1 MSSDTNPT
9 LGAENAPEESLMSHL
24 IELRSRVMKAGGAV
38 RVVFAALMVWPG
50 AGTVYDF
57 LATPMLSALP
67 VGTKMIA
74 TSVISPF
81 MVPLKVTGLLAF
93 CIALPV
99 VLYQAWGFVA
109 PGLYQHEKRLAA
121 PVIFSSTALFFA
133 GIAFCHF
140 FVFGNV
146 FKFIQEFAPKS
157 ITPAPD
163 VEQYLSFVMTMFL
176 AFGLTFE
183 IPVVVVL
190 LVRFGLVTVQKLTEI
205 RGYVIVGATVIAAI
219 VTPPDV
225 VSQLMLAIP
234 MILLYELGLL
244 VARLVG
250 KSKSAE
256 DASTASEASQS

>member
-1 MSSDTNPT
+1 MSDSTPKAPT
-9 LGAENAPEESLMSHL
+9 VGAENAPEESLMSHL

-38 RVVFAALMVWPG
+38 LLVFAALMIWPG

-57 LATPMLSALP
+57 LAQPMLSALP
-67 VGTKMIA
+67 PGTKMIA

-93 CIALPV
+93 CLALPV
-99 VLYQAWGFVA
+99 VLFQVWGFIA
-109 PGLYQHEKRLAA
+109 PGLYQHEKKLAA
-121 PVIFSSTALFFA
+121 PVIISSTLLFFA

-176 AFGLTFE
+176 AFGITFE

-190 LVRFGLVTVQKLTEI
+190 LVRFGLVTVEKLTEV
-205 RGYVIVGATVIAAI
+205 RGYVIVGAFVIAAV

-234 MILLYELGLL
+234 MVLLYELGLF
-244 VARLVG
+244 VARFVG
-250 KSKSAE
+250 QSKRPETQAAA
-256 DASTASEASQS
+256 D